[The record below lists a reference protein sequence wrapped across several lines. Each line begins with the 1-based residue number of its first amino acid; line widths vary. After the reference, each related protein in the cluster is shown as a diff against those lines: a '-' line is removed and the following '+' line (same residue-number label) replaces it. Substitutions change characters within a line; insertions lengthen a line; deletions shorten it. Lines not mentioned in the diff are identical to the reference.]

1 MAPVHRDEKMGYRMV
16 GDTVVFG
23 DPDADTLAQI
33 KRCAEPSETVG
44 SVLCADAHK
53 GYSMP
58 IGGVVAYDGLVSPS
72 GVGFDIACGNKAV
85 RTDLT
90 VEDVRKDLPKIMDT
104 IFNTISFG
112 LGRKNPTPID
122 HPLFDSPRW
131 NVHPG
136 VAALKKLAREQLGT
150 VGAGNH
156 YVDLLEELGTG
167 RLWVAVHFGSRGFG
181 HKTATGFLN
190 LAANLPF
197 DAPSRGESMDAPPT
211 LLRTD
216 TPLGQAYLEAMRL
229 AGEYAYAGRDYV
241 VDQVLRILGAR
252 ATYSVH
258 NHHNFAWEEEHGD
271 EQVIVVRKGAT
282 PSHPGQMSF
291 VGGSMGDIS
300 VVIRGKDNKFA
311 QQALFSTVHGAGR
324 IMSRTRAAGRWRR
337 VRGRRMR
344 VGGEISM
351 DDVHRQLKRLGVE
364 LRGGGPDE
372 APGVYRKLR
381 DVLDAHASTIDV
393 LHVLKPIGVA
403 MAPMDEYD
411 PYKD

>member
-1 MAPVHRDEKMGYRMV
+1 MSEPRVIDGI
-16 GDTVVFG
+16 VVFG
-23 DPDADTLAQI
+23 DPDEDTMAQI
-33 KRCAEPSETVG
+33 KRCAAPPETYG
-44 SVLCADAHK
+44 AVLCADAHK

-58 IGGVVAYDGLVSPS
+58 IGGVVAYRGLTSPS
-72 GVGFDIACGNKAV
+72 GVGFDIGCGNKAV
-85 RTDLT
+85 RTNLKAD
-90 VEDVRKDLPKIMDT
+90 DIRADLPALMDA
-104 IFNTISFG
+104 IFREISFG
-112 LGRKNPTPID
+112 VGRKNPRPID
-122 HPLFDSPRW
+122 HPVFDDDRW
-131 NVHPG
+131 TVHPG
-136 VAALKKLAREQLGT
+136 VAQLKDLARRQLGT

-156 YVDLLEELGTG
+156 YINLMEDTESGD
-167 RLWVAVHFGSRGFG
+167 LWVAVHFGSRGFG
-181 HKTATGFLN
+181 HKTASGFLN
-190 LAANLPF
+190 LAAGRPF
-197 DAPSRGESMDAPPT
+197 DARLPGESMDMPPV
-211 LLRTD
+211 LLRID
-216 TPLGQAYLEAMRL
+216 SELGRAYHEAMKL
-229 AGEYAYAGRDYV
+229 AGAYAYAGRDVV
-241 VDQVLRILGAR
+241 VDQVLAILGAEV
-252 ATYSVH
+252 TFEVH
-258 NHHNFAWEEEHGD
+258 NHHNFAWEEEHGG

>member
-1 MAPVHRDEKMGYRMV
+1 MAPVQHDEKMSYRKV
-16 GDTVVFG
+16 GETVVFG
-23 DPDADTLAQI
+23 NPDEATLSQI
-33 KRCAEPSETVG
+33 RMCSEPPETVG

-85 RTDLT
+85 RTELT
-90 VEDVRKDLPKIMDT
+90 VDEIRKDLPKIMDT
-104 IFNTISFG
+104 IYNTISFG
-112 LGRKNPTPID
+112 LGRKNPKPID
-122 HPLFDSPRW
+122 HPLFDSPSW

-136 VAALKKLAREQLGT
+136 VAALKNLAREQLGT

-156 YVDLLEELGTG
+156 YVDLLEEQGTG

-197 DAPSRGESMDAPPT
+197 DARLRGESMDSPPT

-216 TPLGQAYLEAMRL
+216 TPLGQAYIAAMRL

-241 VDQVLRILGAR
+241 VDQVLRILGTR

-258 NHHNFAWEEEHGD
+258 NHHNFAWEEEHFGRK
-271 EQVIVVRKGAT
+271 VWVVRKGAT
-282 PSHPGQMSF
+282 PCHPGQESF
-291 VGGSMGDIS
+291 VGGSMADIS
-300 VVIRGKDNKFA
+300 VVIRGKDTPA
-311 QQALFSTVHGAGR
+311 ARASLFSTVHGAGR
-324 IMSRTRAAGRWRR
+324 VMSRTQAAGKWKRVGKKR
-337 VRGRRMR
+337 VRI
-344 VGGEISM
+344 GGAISQKEM
-351 DDVHRQLKRLGVE
+351 EKQVAAYGVE

-372 APGVYRKLR
+372 APGVYRKLQE
-381 DVLDAHASTIDV
+381 VLDAHVDTIDI
-393 LHVLKPIGVA
+393 LYTLKPVGVA
-403 MAPMDEYD
+403 MAPADLFD